1 MPLFVLFQKT
11 VKSLRVHI
19 QMKVLIHRHRR
30 SAVTSSKTHNRQE
43 RESTICRG
51 LTHLNSKPVLKLP
64 AKSLITHHPAAHT
77 IANHDHVP
85 PDRLAEDQV
94 IKGRH
99 PIELIHAHT
108 HQCRLPACSDSVE
121 TPLRF
126 PSVLPGSARQFLPC
140 RCQVTGPCGAVSETG
155 HRTPASYRSISASTK
170 SMLPRMASRS
180 ETINPRQRLG
190 SVCIWQNEGV
200 RIRVRYET
208 VLPSLIR

>member
-11 VKSLRVHI
+11 VKSL
-19 QMKVLIHRHRR
+19 KVLIHRHRR

-94 IKGRH
+94 VKGRH

-108 HQCRLPACSDSVE
+108 QQFSDV
-121 TPLRF
+121 LQALVRD
-126 PSVLPGSARQFLPC
+126 PSAMLLDNF
-140 RCQVTGPCGAVSETG
+140 
-155 HRTPASYRSISASTK
+155 HR
-170 SMLPRMASRS
+170 
-180 ETINPRQRLG
+180 INAD
-190 SVCIWQNEGV
+190 
-200 RIRVRYET
+200 
-208 VLPSLIR
+208 